1 MNPASVPA
9 KANTAANTAA
19 QGDTAAKGGVT
30 TTRAAPANA
39 NLGAGL
45 DKLGL
50 ALPCEA
56 RNKLNAYVAL
66 LAKWNGTYNLT
77 AIRDPEAMVSA
88 HLLDSLAIVRY
99 LKPGNLIDVG
109 AGGGLPSIPVAIWA
123 AAALPDLK
131 ITALDSNHKKA
142 AFLRQAKA
150 ELKLTNLDVS
160 GERVEA
166 WEPPVKYG
174 QIVSRAFSDLY
185 EFFHLTAPVAAPDAV
200 WLAMKGVHPH
210 EEIAQLP
217 PECKLE
223 QVIPLKV
230 PGLEAARHL
239 VLLKRA

>member
-1 MNPASVPA
+1 M
-9 KANTAANTAA
+9 NTASSSAA
-19 QGDTAAKGGVT
+19 VSTAKGGDTVAKGGIT
-30 TTRAAPANA
+30 VSGAAPANA
-39 NLGAGL
+39 NLDAGL
-45 DKLGL
+45 DKMGL

-56 RNKLNAYVAL
+56 RDKLNAYIAL

-99 LKPGNLIDVG
+99 LKPGNLLDVG

-123 AAALPDLK
+123 EAALPNLK
-131 ITALDSNHKKA
+131 VTALDSNHKKA

-150 ELKLTNLDVS
+150 ELKLTNLDVC

-217 PECKLE
+217 PECRLE

>member
-1 MNPASVPA
+1 M
-9 KANTAANTAA
+9 NTASAATAA
-19 QGDTAAKGGVT
+19 RGDTAAKDGVT
-30 TTRAAPANA
+30 VTGAVPANA
-39 NLGAGL
+39 NLDAGL
-45 DKLGL
+45 DQMGL
-50 ALPCEA
+50 ALPCDA
-56 RNKLNAYVAL
+56 RDKLNAYIAL

-99 LKPGNLIDVG
+99 LKPGNLLDVG

-123 AAALPDLK
+123 EAALPNLK
-131 ITALDSNHKKA
+131 VTALDSNHKKA

-150 ELKLTNLDVS
+150 ELKLTNLDVC

-217 PECKLE
+217 PECKLD
-223 QVIPLKV
+223 QVIKLKV
-230 PGLEAARHL
+230 PGLEAERHL
-239 VLLKRA
+239 VLLRRS

>member
-1 MNPASVPA
+1 M
-9 KANTAANTAA
+9 NTAS
-19 QGDTAAKGGVT
+19 
-30 TTRAAPANA
+30 APAANA
-39 NLGAGL
+39 NLDAGL
-45 DKLGL
+45 DQMGL
-50 ALPCEA
+50 ALPCAA
-56 RNKLNAYVAL
+56 RDKLYAYIAL

-99 LKPGNLIDVG
+99 LKPGNLLDVG

-123 AAALPDLK
+123 EAALPNLK
-131 ITALDSNHKKA
+131 VTALDSNHKKA

-150 ELKLTNLDVS
+150 ELKLGNLDVC

-217 PECKLE
+217 PECRLE
-223 QVIPLKV
+223 QVISLKV
-230 PGLEAARHL
+230 PGLAAERHL
-239 VLLKRA
+239 VLLKRP